1 MTKDFFVLSS
11 ELEFKLD
18 LLPRDDSTEDEDA
31 NVDTSIP
38 PLRQDVGVSG
48 IPTKPPTKEF

>member
-1 MTKDFFVLSS
+1 MTKDFFRSS
-11 ELEFKLD
+11 ALEFKLD
-18 LLPRDDSTEDEDA
+18 LPYIDSTEDEDA
-31 NVDTSIP
+31 NVRKSIP

>member
-1 MTKDFFVLSS
+1 MTKDFFLLSS
-11 ELEFKLD
+11 ELEDKVD

-38 PLRQDVGVSG
+38 PLRQDFAVGIG
-48 IPTKPPTKEF
+48 IPTKPPTKE